1 MNMQTQSTNQ
11 NPQQR
16 QGRIIFLLMTVFFAV
31 PIAVV
36 LVMYK
41 LDWRPTG
48 QSYGELVSPPRLIQ
62 QFETLKD
69 SDGKTNPTLWADK
82 WSMVYLTQKC
92 EKNCMDKLHTMRQ
105 IHVSLYKDMMR
116 AQRVLITT
124 SNDVTEIK
132 NQFPDLIII
141 NQPKESIL
149 QFTQQ
154 FDVGGE
160 TAINSN
166 RLYFVDPLGHIMISY
181 PNAISAGDI
190 RKDLVHLLK
199 YSWAG

>member
-1 MNMQTQSTNQ
+1 MQMQTTNQ
-11 NPQQR
+11 NTQQR

-31 PIAVV
+31 PIIAV
-36 LVMYK
+36 LIMYK
-41 LDWRPTG
+41 LNWRPTG

-69 SDGKTNPTLWADK
+69 SEGNPNPALWADK
-82 WSMVYLTQKC
+82 WSLVYLSRNC

-105 IHVSLYKDMMR
+105 LHVSLYKDMMR

-124 SNDVTEIK
+124 NPDVSEIK
-132 NQFPDLIII
+132 KQFPDLVII
-141 NQPKESIL
+141 NQPKEAIM
-149 QFTQQ
+149 QFTPQ
-154 FDVGGE
+154 FDIGDE
-160 TAINSN
+160 SSIDSN
-166 RLYFVDPLGHIMISY
+166 RLYFVDPLGHMMISY
-181 PNAISAGDI
+181 PATISAAEI